1 MHHLLYAISD
11 TNVFCS
17 NTGQVLC
24 SFAEVLVEYRN
35 APTEAKT
42 EAAQLLSE
50 AVEIFQKCLALQE
63 IRYASETRQDPQ
75 NQQASGDVRI
85 GGEIQTSSHFPTRA
99 GDEGED
105 EDEQMAE
112 SEQWAIVQTPIT
124 KHQLL
129 DAGLAGLGACTTLCP
144 LAAEGVGRSLVWV
157 QDIANS
163 LLEFRITPL
172 SQDTGRQDEISLAR
186 ANFFVALAEASFKS
200 EGATDPAA
208 WEASI
213 RAAFGESSRW
223 NVSTHFQA
231 LCDKADAHI
240 QLAVTVTEQGTKA
253 ALALAWKHYAFA
265 AQSLSSAARL
275 EPLKAEVNIARG
287 DVDILRA
294 KIEIPVAIQSRGL
307 LLKNAGVYYRGA
319 RRLEGGD
326 ERVKSEA
333 IVKEAM
339 VAFEMGGG
347 EFLKGITLNRV
358 IEDIVIDAVDEGIFG
373 PEWLDRVALALNT
386 NITMSQ

>member
-1 MHHLLYAISD
+1 MLHPLSVISD

-24 SFAEVLVEYRN
+24 SSAEVLVEYRN

-63 IRYASETRQDPQ
+63 IRYASETGQNPQ
-75 NQQASGDVRI
+75 NQRVSGDVRI
-85 GGEIQTSSHFPTRA
+85 GGGERETSSHFPMGA
-99 GDEGED
+99 GDENED
-105 EDEQMAE
+105 EDEQMGE
-112 SEQWAIVQTPIT
+112 SEQWATVQTPIT
-124 KHQLL
+124 KDQLL
-129 DAGLAGLGACTTLCP
+129 DTGLAGLGACTTLCP
-144 LAAEGVGRSLVWV
+144 LATEGLGRPLVWV

-163 LLEFRITPL
+163 LLKFRITPL

-186 ANFFVALAEASFKS
+186 ANFSVALAEASFKS
-200 EGATDPAA
+200 DGATDPAT

-213 RAAFGESSRW
+213 RAAFGESPRW
-223 NVSTHFQA
+223 NVSTYFQA

-240 QLAVTVTEQGTKA
+240 QLATIVTEQGTKTA
-253 ALALAWKHYAFA
+253 PTLAWKHYAFA
-265 AQSLSSAARL
+265 AQSLSSAAGL
-275 EPLKAEVNIARG
+275 EPLKAEINIARG

-319 RRLEGGD
+319 RKLEGGN

-333 IVKEAM
+333 MVKEAM
-339 VAFEMGGG
+339 VEFEMGSG
-347 EFLKGITLNRV
+347 EFLKGITLDRV
-358 IEDIVIDAVDEGIFG
+358 IKDIVIDAVDEGIFG
-373 PEWLDRVALALNT
+373 PEWLDRVALALN
-386 NITMSQ
+386 ITMSQ